1 MESEDQC
8 RNLIGQSCQHV
19 LPSDLSVLTL
29 TRCETLAEEKMA
41 TDEELLTFTHF
52 AQYFA
57 QRAQAKHAESA
68 SIAQTLQEEQV
79 C

>member
-1 MESEDQC
+1 MS
-8 RNLIGQSCQHV
+8 S
-19 LPSDLSVLTL
+19 LTL
-29 TRCETLAEEKMA
+29 TRYALPAEEKLA

-68 SIAQTLQEEQV
+68 SIAESLQEKQV
-79 C
+79 IQLFVYLDRT